1 MNLARIA
8 LTEAI
13 NAGIQIK
20 DYDTNEIIR
29 TIVSYFAALIA
40 IIGVV
45 YGLWQLAMGYWKD
58 SPQDR
63 TAGLVSVIASIAAGG
78 LIYIVVNMILA

>member
-1 MNLARIA
+1 MNFLKTA
-8 LTEAI
+8 LTETM

-20 DYDTNEIIR
+20 NYNTNEIIR

-63 TAGLVSVIASIAAGG
+63 TAGLVSLIASIAAGG